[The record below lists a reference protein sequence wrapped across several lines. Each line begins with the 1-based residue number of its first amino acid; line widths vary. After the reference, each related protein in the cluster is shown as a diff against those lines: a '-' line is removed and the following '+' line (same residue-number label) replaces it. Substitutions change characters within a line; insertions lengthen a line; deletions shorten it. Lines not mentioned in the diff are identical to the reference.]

1 MSMPHNFLTF
11 LSYLAVCAG
20 VTYLI
25 RLLPLL
31 FIRKKIKNRFI
42 RSFLHYVPY
51 SVLTVMAFPA
61 IFHSTTYITSAIA
74 GFAVAV
80 LLAVRKK
87 SLIIV
92 AAGASAAV
100 LAIELLLTY
109 TPLTLF

>member
-1 MSMPHNFLTF
+1 M
-11 LSYLAVCAG
+11 
-20 VTYLI
+20 TYLI

-31 FIRKKIKNRFI
+31 FIRKRIENRFI

-61 IFHSTTYITSAIA
+61 IFHSTTYTASAIA

-92 AAGASAAV
+92 AAGASVAV
-100 LAIELLLTY
+100 LAVELLAAY
-109 TPLTLF
+109 TSIALF

>member
-1 MSMPHNFLTF
+1 MPHNFLVF
-11 LSYLAVCAG
+11 LSYLLVCAG

-51 SVLTVMAFPA
+51 SVLTVMTFPA
-61 IFHSTTYITSAIA
+61 IFHSTGYISSAVV
-74 GFAVAV
+74 GFAVAI
-80 LLAVRKK
+80 LLAIRKK

-100 LAIELLLTY
+100 FVVELLATY
-109 TPLTLF
+109 TPLTII

>member
-1 MSMPHNFLTF
+1 MPHNFLIF
-11 LSYLAVCAG
+11 LSYLLVCAG

-61 IFHSTTYITSAIA
+61 IFHSTGYIASAFV
-74 GFAVAV
+74 GFAVSI

-100 LAIELLLTY
+100 LAVELLAAY

>member
-1 MSMPHNFLTF
+1 MPHNFLVF
-11 LSYLAVCAG
+11 LSYLLVCAG

-61 IFHSTTYITSAIA
+61 IFHSTGYVASAA
-74 GFAVAV
+74 FGFAVAV
-80 LLAVRKK
+80 LLAIRKK
-87 SLIIV
+87 SLIVV
-92 AAGASAAV
+92 AAGASVAV
-100 LAIELLLTY
+100 LAVELLATY
-109 TPLTLF
+109 ISLPLF

>member
-1 MSMPHNFLTF
+1 M
-11 LSYLAVCAG
+11 
-20 VTYLI
+20 TYLI
-25 RLLPLL
+25 RLLPIL
-31 FIRKKIKNRFI
+31 FIRNKIKNRFI

-51 SVLTVMAFPA
+51 SVLTAMAFPA
-61 IFHSTTYITSAIA
+61 IFHSTDYMASAIA

-92 AAGASAAV
+92 AAGASVAV
-100 LAIELLLTY
+100 LAVELLLTY

>member
-1 MSMPHNFLTF
+1 M
-11 LSYLAVCAG
+11 CAG

-61 IFHSTTYITSAIA
+61 IFHSTGYIASAFV
-74 GFAVAV
+74 GFAVSI